1 MADNFEYYKA
11 LPAEQ
16 KTFLINLPV
25 VWDDTK
31 LLAGF
36 PGEDCVI
43 ARKANDTWYIG
54 GINGTN
60 EKKSWEIDLSRLEG
74 SDFSGIVI
82 TDGETDKQ
90 FSWSELTIKAG
101 DKLLVDVLPY
111 GGFVAKL
118 K

>member
-1 MADNFEYYKA
+1 
-11 LPAEQ
+11 
-16 KTFLINLPV
+16 
-25 VWDDTK
+25 
-31 LLAGF
+31 
-36 PGEDCVI
+36 VI
-43 ARKANDTWYIG
+43 ARKTGDVWYIG

-74 SDFSGIVI
+74 VDFSGIVI

-90 FSWSELTIKAG
+90 FSWSELTLKAG

-111 GGFVAKL
+111 GGFVATL

>member
-1 MADNFEYYKA
+1 
-11 LPAEQ
+11 
-16 KTFLINLPV
+16 
-25 VWDDTK
+25 
-31 LLAGF
+31 
-36 PGEDCVI
+36 
-43 ARKANDTWYIG
+43 
-54 GINGTN
+54 
-60 EKKSWEIDLSRLEG
+60 LEG